1 MQRTIYD
8 MTADTDVSHY
18 ICRILANLLNSGGSY
33 LIVYQSYFSQVLNG
47 LPYKNACCVVMQVD
61 RDFYYPRYYFFNHIK
76 FSHIS
81 FGCKGE
87 QNLSLVPQLIC
98 VCFLYKRIND
108 RVTHT
113 TMRTQLMLDFRVFS
127 YSVSSSDG

>member
-8 MTADTDVSHY
+8 MNADTDASHY

-61 RDFYYPRYYFFNHIK
+61 RDFYTVVSDTPDIT
-76 FSHIS
+76 FSTI
-81 FGCKGE
+81 
-87 QNLSLVPQLIC
+87 
-98 VCFLYKRIND
+98 
-108 RVTHT
+108 
-113 TMRTQLMLDFRVFS
+113 
-127 YSVSSSDG
+127 